1 MKKMKKYYFLAAGLL
16 LMLGS
21 CSQDDIVEANLGAD
35 EIRFAAVTNGA
46 TRAADIY
53 NPKEMPA
60 SFQVSAISQGKV
72 YISDDKIVR
81 VGEQAPYKWEN
92 STGTRYWPE
101 DAVDFY
107 AHVNAGTTFALNS
120 GAPKFNNFTVES
132 AVGSQVD
139 LLYAVKKGET
149 KETTPVQLNFRH
161 ALSQIVFKARNES
174 ENIFVQIKGVKVKN
188 VKNSGTYTFPTTT
201 DPNLPT
207 SGTADSE
214 NRGSWALADTKAEY
228 NVTFDL
234 TDVKGSKTNPT
245 VVNLTDEKGTA
256 LMLMPQTTNAWNP
269 ETNPDP
275 DGSTAGSKATTDTYL
290 LVDCVIYNVSGEG
303 SDLPGDNV
311 CLWGKEENGSYT
323 TKELAIPVKF
333 AWEEGKK
340 YTYTLVF
347 GNGNGG
353 YNPDPDPGTDP
364 DPVLVPIS
372 FEVTVDEFLD
382 GGSYDVESPNDQ
394 GTLVDDE
401 EEGAGA

>member
-35 EIRFAAVTNGA
+35 EIRFAAVTNGS

-53 NPKEMPA
+53 NPTNMPA
-60 SFQVSAISQGKV
+60 SFQVSAMSQGKT
-72 YISDDKIVR
+72 YISDDKIEKQGSSWV
-81 VGEQAPYKWEN
+81 N
-92 STGTRYWPE
+92 TTGTRYWPE

-120 GAPKFNNFTVES
+120 GAPTFNNFTVES

-174 ENIFVQIKGVKVKN
+174 ENIFVQIQGVRVMN
-188 VKNSGTYTFPTTT
+188 VKGSGTYTFPTTT

-228 NVTFDL
+228 NVTFSL

-245 VVNLTDEKGTA
+245 TVNLSDEEGTA
-256 LMLMPQTTNAWNP
+256 LMLMPQTTDAWVP
-269 ETNPDP
+269 ETYPKPGVGNTN
-275 DGSTAGSKATTDTYL
+275 SYL
-290 LVDCVIYNVSGEG
+290 LVDCVIYNVADG
-303 SDLPGDNV
+303 SATTLPGDNV
-311 CLWGKEENGSYT
+311 CLWGKKEENGSYT

-353 YNPDPDPGTDP
+353 YNPDPEDP
-364 DPVLVPIS
+364 DPEDPEPVLVPIS
-372 FEVTVDEFLD
+372 FEVTVDEFLN

>member
-1 MKKMKKYYFLAAGLL
+1 
-16 LMLGS
+16 MLGS
-21 CSQDDIVEANLGAD
+21 CSQDDVVDVNRDGD
-35 EIRFAAVTNGA
+35 EIRFTAVTNGS

-53 NPKEMPA
+53 SPTALPE
-60 SFQVSAISQGKV
+60 SFQVSAMSQGKV
-72 YISDDKIVR
+72 YISDDKIER
-81 VGEQAPYKWEN
+81 KGSEAPYTWEN

-101 DAVDFY
+101 GAVDFY
-107 AHVNAGTTFALNS
+107 AHVNAGTTFALNG
-120 GAPKFNNFTVES
+120 GAPTFNNFTVAS

-174 ENIFVQIKGVKVKN
+174 ENIFVQIKGVKVMN
-188 VKNSGTYTFPTTT
+188 VKGSGTYTFPTAST

-214 NRGSWALADTKAEY
+214 NRGSWALTDTKADYEV
-228 NVTFDL
+228 NFSLV
-234 TDVKGSKTNPT
+234 DVKGSKTNPT
-245 VVNLTDEKGTA
+245 AVNLSDEEGTA
-256 LMLMPQTTNAWNP
+256 LMLMPQTTTPWDP
-269 ETNPDP
+269 ETAPKPSVGNTN
-275 DGSTAGSKATTDTYL
+275 SYL
-290 LVDCVIYNVSGEG
+290 LVDCVIYNVADG
-303 SDLPGDNV
+303 SATTLPGDNV
-311 CLWGKEENGSYT
+311 CLWGKKEEDGSYT

-372 FEVTVDEFLD
+372 FEITVDEFLD
-382 GGSYDVESPNDQ
+382 GGNYDVESPNELGQ
-394 GTLVDDE
+394 
-401 EEGAGA
+401 

>member
-1 MKKMKKYYFLAAGLL
+1 MFNFLTSKKMKKMKKYYFLAAGLL

-35 EIRFAAVTNGA
+35 EIRFAAVTNGS

-53 NPKEMPA
+53 NPTNMPA
-60 SFQVSAISQGKV
+60 SFQVSAMSQGKV
-72 YISDDKIVR
+72 YISDDKIER
-81 VGEQAPYKWEN
+81 KGSEAPYTWEN

-107 AHVNAGTTFALNS
+107 AHVNAGTTFALNN
-120 GAPKFNNFTVES
+120 GTPTFNNFAVGS

-139 LLYAVKKGET
+139 LLYAVKKGEK

-228 NVTFDL
+228 NVTFSL

-245 VVNLTDEKGTA
+245 TVNLSDEEGTA
-256 LMLMPQTTNAWNP
+256 LMLMPQTTDAWVP
-269 ETNPDP
+269 ETYPKPGVGNTN
-275 DGSTAGSKATTDTYL
+275 SYL
-290 LVDCVIYNVSGEG
+290 LVDCIIYNVADG
-303 SDLPGDNV
+303 SATTLPGDNV

-323 TKELAIPVKF
+323 PKELAIPVKF

-353 YNPDPDPGTDP
+353 YNPDPDDP
-364 DPVLVPIS
+364 DPDKPEPVLVPIS

-382 GGSYDVESPNDQ
+382 GGSYDVESPNNQ
-394 GTLVDDE
+394 GTLS
-401 EEGAGA
+401 

>member
-35 EIRFAAVTNGA
+35 EIRFAAVTNGS

-53 NPKEMPA
+53 NPTNMPA
-60 SFQVSAISQGKV
+60 SFQVSAMSQGKV
-72 YISDDKIVR
+72 YISDDKIER
-81 VGEQAPYKWEN
+81 KGSEAPYTWEN

-107 AHVNAGTTFALNS
+107 AHVNAGTTFALNN
-120 GAPKFNNFTVES
+120 GAPTFNNFAVGS

-139 LLYAVKKGET
+139 LLYAVKKGEK

-228 NVTFDL
+228 NVTFSL

-245 VVNLTDEKGTA
+245 TVNLSDEEGTA
-256 LMLMPQTTNAWNP
+256 LMLMPQTTDAWVP
-269 ETNPDP
+269 ETYPKPGVGNTN
-275 DGSTAGSKATTDTYL
+275 SYL
-290 LVDCVIYNVSGEG
+290 LVDCIIYNVADG
-303 SDLPGDNV
+303 SATTLPGDNV
-311 CLWGKEENGSYT
+311 CLWGEESEGKYT

-353 YNPDPDPGTDP
+353 YNPDPDDP
-364 DPVLVPIS
+364 DPDKPEPVLVPIS
-372 FEVTVDEFLD
+372 FEVTVDAFLD
-382 GGSYDVESPNDQ
+382 GGNYDVESP
-394 GTLVDDE
+394 DE
-401 EEGAGA
+401 LGQ

>member
-35 EIRFAAVTNGA
+35 EIRFAAVTNGS

-53 NPKEMPA
+53 NPTNMPA
-60 SFQVSAISQGKV
+60 SFQVSAMSQNKV
-72 YISDDKIVR
+72 YISDDKIDR
-81 VGEQAPYKWEN
+81 VGEQPPYKWEN

-107 AHVNAGTTFALNS
+107 AHVNAGTTFALNN
-120 GAPKFNNFTVES
+120 GAPAFNNFTVAS

-207 SGTADSE
+207 SSTADSE
-214 NRGSWALADTKAEY
+214 NRGSWALADTKADY
-228 NVTFDL
+228 NVTFSL
-234 TDVKGSKTNPT
+234 TDVKGSKTDPT
-245 VVNLTDEKGTA
+245 VVNLTDVKGTA

-269 ETNPDP
+269 GTNPDP
-275 DGSTAGSKATTDTYL
+275 DGSTAASKATTDTYL

-311 CLWGKEENGSYT
+311 CLWGTEIKEGDVVSYT

-333 AWEEGKK
+333 DWKEGHK

-353 YNPDPDPGTDP
+353 YDPDPEDP
-364 DPVLVPIS
+364 DKPEPVLVPIS

-382 GGSYDVESPNDQ
+382 GGNYDVESPNEPGQ
-394 GTLVDDE
+394 
-401 EEGAGA
+401 

>member
-35 EIRFAAVTNGA
+35 EIRFAAVTNGS

-53 NPKEMPA
+53 NPTNMPA
-60 SFQVSAISQGKV
+60 SFQVSAMSQGKV
-72 YISDDKIVR
+72 YISDDKIER
-81 VGEQAPYKWEN
+81 KGSEAPYTWEN

-107 AHVNAGTTFALNS
+107 AHVNAGTTFALNN
-120 GAPKFNNFTVES
+120 GTPTFNNFAVGS

-139 LLYAVKKGET
+139 LLYAVKKGEK

-228 NVTFDL
+228 NVTFSL

-245 VVNLTDEKGTA
+245 TVNLSDEEGTA
-256 LMLMPQTTNAWNP
+256 LMLMPQTTDAWVP
-269 ETNPDP
+269 ETYPKPGVGNTN
-275 DGSTAGSKATTDTYL
+275 SYL
-290 LVDCVIYNVSGEG
+290 LVDCVIYNVADG
-303 SDLPGDNV
+303 SATTLPGDNV

-323 TKELAIPVKF
+323 PKELAIPVKF

-353 YNPDPDPGTDP
+353 YNPDPDDP
-364 DPVLVPIS
+364 DPDKPEPVLVPIS

-382 GGSYDVESPNDQ
+382 GGSYDVESPNNQ
-394 GTLVDDE
+394 GTLS
-401 EEGAGA
+401 

>member
-35 EIRFAAVTNGA
+35 EIRFAAVTNGS

-53 NPKEMPA
+53 NPTEMPA
-60 SFQVSAISQGKV
+60 SFQVSAMSQGKV
-72 YISDDKIVR
+72 YISDDKIER
-81 VGEQAPYKWEN
+81 KGSEAPYTWEN

-107 AHVNAGTTFALNS
+107 AHVNAGTTFALNN
-120 GAPKFNNFTVES
+120 GAPTFNNFAVVS
-132 AVGSQVD
+132 AVDSQVD

-228 NVTFDL
+228 NVPFSL

-245 VVNLTDEKGTA
+245 VVNLTDVKGTA
-256 LMLMPQTTNAWNP
+256 LMLMPQTTNAWVP
-269 ETNPDP
+269 ETYPKPSVGNTN
-275 DGSTAGSKATTDTYL
+275 SYL
-290 LVDCVIYNVSGEG
+290 LVDCVIYNVADG
-303 SDLPGDNV
+303 SATPLPGDNV
-311 CLWGKEENGSYT
+311 CLWGEESEGKYT

-353 YNPDPDPGTDP
+353 YNT
-364 DPVLVPIS
+364 
-372 FEVTVDEFLD
+372 
-382 GGSYDVESPNDQ
+382 
-394 GTLVDDE
+394 
-401 EEGAGA
+401 

>member
-1 MKKMKKYYFLAAGLL
+1 MFNFLTSKKDEKDEKVLFF
-16 LMLGS
+16 GS
-21 CSQDDIVEANLGAD
+21 RQDDIVEANLGAD

-60 SFQVSAISQGKV
+60 SFQVSAMSQGKV
-72 YISDDKIVR
+72 YISDDKIER
-81 VGEQAPYKWEN
+81 KGSEAPYTWEN

-120 GAPKFNNFTVES
+120 GAPAFHNFTVES

-228 NVTFDL
+228 NVTFNL

-275 DGSTAGSKATTDTYL
+275 DGSTAGSEATTDTYL

-311 CLWGKEENGSYT
+311 CLWGDGSNGSYT

-333 AWEEGKK
+333 DWKEGHK

-353 YNPDPDPGTDP
+353 YDPDPEDP
-364 DPVLVPIS
+364 DNPEPVLVPIS

-382 GGSYDVESPNDQ
+382 GGNYDVESPNELGQ
-394 GTLVDDE
+394 
-401 EEGAGA
+401 

>member
-53 NPKEMPA
+53 NPTDMPA
-60 SFQVSAISQGKV
+60 SFQVSAMSQGKT
-72 YISDDKIVR
+72 YISDDKIEKQGSSWV
-81 VGEQAPYKWEN
+81 N
-92 STGTRYWPE
+92 TTGTRYWPE

-107 AHVNAGTTFALNS
+107 AHVNSGETFALNN
-120 GAPKFNNFTVES
+120 GAPTFNSFSVAS
-132 AVGSQVD
+132 DVGNQVD
-139 LLYAVKKGET
+139 LLYAVKTGQT
-149 KETTPVQLNFRH
+149 KNETPVTLNFRH

-174 ENIFVQIKGVKVKN
+174 ENIFVQIKGVKVMN
-188 VKNSGTYTFPTTT
+188 VKGSGTYTFPTAST

-207 SGTADSE
+207 ADAANS
-214 NRGSWALADTKAEY
+214 NYRGSWALTNDNANYEV
-228 NVTFDL
+228 NFSLV
-234 TDVKGSKTNPT
+234 DVKGSKTNPT
-245 VVNLTDEKGTA
+245 TVNLSDVEGTA
-256 LMLMPQTTNAWNP
+256 LMLMPQTTTAWDP
-269 ETNPDP
+269 ETAPKPSVGNTN
-275 DGSTAGSKATTDTYL
+275 SYL
-290 LVDCVIYNVSGEG
+290 LVDCVIYNVADG
-303 SDLPGDNV
+303 SATTLPGDNV
-311 CLWGKEENGSYT
+311 CLWGKKEENGSYT

-353 YNPDPDPGTDP
+353 YNPDPEDP
-364 DPVLVPIS
+364 DPEDPEPVLVPIS

>member
-53 NPKEMPA
+53 NPNPENMPA
-60 SFQVSAISQGKV
+60 SFQVSAMSQNKV
-72 YISDDKIVR
+72 YISDDKIEKQGSSWV
-81 VGEQAPYKWEN
+81 N
-92 STGTRYWPE
+92 TTGTRYWPE

-120 GAPKFNNFTVES
+120 GAPRFNNFTVES

-174 ENIFVQIKGVKVKN
+174 ENIFVQIQGVRVMN
-188 VKNSGTYTFPTTT
+188 VKGSGTYTFPTAST

-207 SGTADSE
+207 AGSTNPN
-214 NRGSWALADTKAEY
+214 NRGTWALTDTKADYEV
-228 NVTFDL
+228 NFNLV
-234 TDVKGSKTNPT
+234 DVKGSKTNPT
-245 VVNLTDEKGTA
+245 AVNLSDEEGTA
-256 LMLMPQTTNAWNP
+256 LMLMPQTTTAWDP
-269 ETNPDP
+269 ETAPKPSVGNTN
-275 DGSTAGSKATTDTYL
+275 SYL
-290 LVDCVIYNVSGEG
+290 LVDCVIYNVADG
-303 SDLPGDNV
+303 SATTLPGDNV
-311 CLWGKEENGSYT
+311 CLWGKKEENGSYT

-372 FEVTVDEFLD
+372 FEITVDEFLD
-382 GGSYDVESPNDQ
+382 GGNYDVES
-394 GTLVDDE
+394 GTEDLGNEKED
-401 EEGAGA
+401 AGN

>member
-1 MKKMKKYYFLAAGLL
+1 
-16 LMLGS
+16 MLGS
-21 CSQDDIVEANLGAD
+21 CSQDDVVDVNRDGD
-35 EIRFAAVTNGA
+35 EIRFTAVTNGS

-53 NPKEMPA
+53 SPTTPLPK
-60 SFQVSAISQGKV
+60 SFQVSAMSQGKV
-72 YISDDKIVR
+72 YISDDKIDR
-81 VGEQAPYKWEN
+81 VGEQPPYKWEN

-107 AHVNAGTTFALNS
+107 AHVNAGTTFALNN
-120 GAPKFNNFTVES
+120 GAPTFNNFTVES

-149 KETTPVQLNFRH
+149 KEKTPVQLNFRH

-174 ENIFVQIKGVKVKN
+174 ENIFVQIKGVKVMN

-214 NRGSWALADTKAEY
+214 NRGSWALANTKADY
-228 NVTFDL
+228 NVTFSL

-245 VVNLTDEKGTA
+245 VVNLTDVLGTT

-269 ETNPDP
+269 ATNPDP

-311 CLWGKEENGSYT
+311 CLWGDGSNGSYT

-333 AWEEGKK
+333 DWKEGHK

-353 YNPDPDPGTDP
+353 YDPDPEGPDP
-364 DPVLVPIS
+364 EPVLVPIS

-382 GGSYDVESPNDQ
+382 GGNYDVESPNELGQ
-394 GTLVDDE
+394 
-401 EEGAGA
+401 

>member
-35 EIRFAAVTNGA
+35 EIRFAAVTNGS

-53 NPKEMPA
+53 NPTNMPA
-60 SFQVSAISQGKV
+60 SFQVSAMSQGKT
-72 YISDDKIVR
+72 YISDDKIEKQGSSWV
-81 VGEQAPYKWEN
+81 N
-92 STGTRYWPE
+92 TTGTRYWPE

-107 AHVNAGTTFALNS
+107 AHVNAGGAFILNS

-139 LLYAVKKGET
+139 LLYAVKTGQTK
-149 KETTPVQLNFRH
+149 KETPVTLNFRH

-174 ENIFVQIKGVKVKN
+174 ENIFVQIKGVKVMN
-188 VKNSGTYTFPTTT
+188 VKGSGTYTFPTAST

-207 SGTADSE
+207 TGSTNSD
-214 NRGSWALADTKAEY
+214 NREKWALTATIANYEVD
-228 NVTFDL
+228 FSL
-234 TDVKGSKTNPT
+234 LDVKGSKTNPT
-245 VVNLTDEKGTA
+245 TVNLSDVKGTA
-256 LMLMPQTTNAWNP
+256 LMLMPQTTTAWDP
-269 ETNPDP
+269 EAAPKPSVGNTN
-275 DGSTAGSKATTDTYL
+275 SYL
-290 LVDCVIYNVSGEG
+290 LVDCVIYNVADG
-303 SDLPGDNV
+303 SATTLPGDNV
-311 CLWGKEENGSYT
+311 CLWGEEKEGKYT

-353 YNPDPDPGTDP
+353 YNPDPDDP
-364 DPVLVPIS
+364 DPDDPEPVLVPIS

-382 GGSYDVESPNDQ
+382 GGSYDVESPNNQ
-394 GTLVDDE
+394 GHS
-401 EEGAGA
+401 

>member
-53 NPKEMPA
+53 NPNPENMPA
-60 SFQVSAISQGKV
+60 SFQVSAMSQNKV
-72 YISDDKIVR
+72 YISDDKIDR

-101 DAVDFY
+101 GAVDFY
-107 AHVNAGTTFALNS
+107 AHVNAGTTFALNN
-120 GAPKFNNFTVES
+120 GAPRFNNFTVES

-174 ENIFVQIKGVKVKN
+174 ENIFVQIQGVRVMN
-188 VKNSGTYTFPTTT
+188 VKGSGTYTFPTAST

-207 SGTADSE
+207 AGSTNPN
-214 NRGSWALADTKAEY
+214 NRGTWALTDTKADYEV
-228 NVTFDL
+228 NFNLV
-234 TDVKGSKTNPT
+234 DVKGSKTNPT
-245 VVNLTDEKGTA
+245 AVNLSDEEGTA
-256 LMLMPQTTNAWNP
+256 LMLMPQTTTAWDP
-269 ETNPDP
+269 ETAPKPSVGNTN
-275 DGSTAGSKATTDTYL
+275 SYL
-290 LVDCVIYNVSGEG
+290 LVDCVIYNVADG
-303 SDLPGDNV
+303 SATTLPGDNV
-311 CLWGKEENGSYT
+311 CLWGKKEENGSYT

-372 FEVTVDEFLD
+372 FEITVDEFLD
-382 GGSYDVESPNDQ
+382 GGNYDVESP
-394 GTLVDDE
+394 DE
-401 EEGAGA
+401 LGQ

>member
-1 MKKMKKYYFLAAGLL
+1 
-16 LMLGS
+16 MLGS

-35 EIRFAAVTNGA
+35 EIRFTAVTNGA

-53 NPKEMPA
+53 NPNPENMPA
-60 SFQVSAISQGKV
+60 SFQVSAMSQNKV
-72 YISDDKIVR
+72 YISDDKIDR

-101 DAVDFY
+101 GAVDFY
-107 AHVNAGTTFALNS
+107 AHVNAGTTFALNN
-120 GAPKFNNFTVES
+120 GAPRFNNFTVES

-174 ENIFVQIKGVKVKN
+174 ENIFVQIQGVRVMN
-188 VKNSGTYTFPTTT
+188 VKGSGTYTFPTAST

-207 SGTADSE
+207 AGSTNPN
-214 NRGSWALADTKAEY
+214 NRGTWALTDTKADYEV
-228 NVTFDL
+228 NFNLV
-234 TDVKGSKTNPT
+234 DVKGSKTNPT
-245 VVNLTDEKGTA
+245 AVNLSDEEGTA
-256 LMLMPQTTNAWNP
+256 LMLMPQTTTAWDP
-269 ETNPDP
+269 ETAPKPSVGNTN
-275 DGSTAGSKATTDTYL
+275 SYL
-290 LVDCVIYNVSGEG
+290 LVDCVIYNVADG
-303 SDLPGDNV
+303 SATTLPGDNV
-311 CLWGKEENGSYT
+311 CLWGKKEENGSYT

-372 FEVTVDEFLD
+372 FEITVDEFLD
-382 GGSYDVESPNDQ
+382 GGNYDVES
-394 GTLVDDE
+394 GTEDLGNENED
-401 EEGAGA
+401 AGN

>member
-53 NPKEMPA
+53 NPNPENMPA
-60 SFQVSAISQGKV
+60 SFQVSAMSQNKV
-72 YISDDKIVR
+72 YISDDKIEKQGNSWV
-81 VGEQAPYKWEN
+81 N

-107 AHVNAGTTFALNS
+107 AHVNAGTTFALNN
-120 GAPKFNNFTVES
+120 GAPTFNNFAVES

-139 LLYAVKKGET
+139 LLYAVKTGQT
-149 KETTPVQLNFRH
+149 KNETPVTLNFRH

-174 ENIFVQIKGVKVKN
+174 ENIFVQIKGVKVMN
-188 VKNSGTYTFPTTT
+188 VKGSGTYTFPTAST

-207 SGTADSE
+207 TGSTNSD
-214 NRGSWALADTKAEY
+214 NRGKWALKATIADYEV
-228 NVTFDL
+228 NFSLV
-234 TDVKGSKTNPT
+234 DVKGSKTNPT
-245 VVNLTDEKGTA
+245 TVNLSDVEGTA
-256 LMLMPQTTNAWNP
+256 LMLMPQTTDAWVP
-269 ETNPDP
+269 ETYPKPGVAENTN
-275 DGSTAGSKATTDTYL
+275 SYL
-290 LVDCVIYNVSGEG
+290 LVDCVIYNVADG
-303 SDLPGDNV
+303 SATTLPGDNV

-353 YNPDPDPGTDP
+353 YNPDPEDP
-364 DPVLVPIS
+364 DPEDPEPVLVPIS

-382 GGSYDVESPNDQ
+382 GGSCDVESPNDQ
-394 GTLVDDE
+394 GTPVDDE
-401 EEGAGA
+401 EESAGA

>member
-35 EIRFAAVTNGA
+35 EIRFAAVTNGS

-60 SFQVSAISQGKV
+60 SFQVSAMSQGKV

-107 AHVNAGTTFALNS
+107 AHFNAGGTFQLNN
-120 GAPKFNNFTVES
+120 GAPTFDNFSVAS

-139 LLYAVKKGET
+139 LLYAVKKGQT
-149 KETTPVQLNFRH
+149 KPKTDTPVKLNFRH
-161 ALSQIVFKARNES
+161 ALSQIVFQARNES
-174 ENIFVQIKGVKVKN
+174 ENIFVQIKGVKVMN
-188 VKNSGTYTFPTTT
+188 VKGSGTYTFPTADT
-201 DPNLPT
+201 DDNLPET
-207 SGTADSE
+207 DSPDQPATT
-214 NRGSWALADTKAEY
+214 RGSWDLTDTKAGYE
-228 NVTFDL
+228 VDFSL
-234 TDVKGSKTNPT
+234 KDVNGKKGATNADA
-245 VVNLTDEKGTA
+245 VNLTDEKGTA
-256 LMLMPQTTNAWNP
+256 LMLMPQTTEAWVPTDYAAPDAAENAN
-269 ETNPDP
+269 
-275 DGSTAGSKATTDTYL
+275 SYL

-311 CLWGKEENGSYT
+311 CLWGTEIKKEDVVVGYT

-333 AWEEGKK
+333 DWKEGHK

-353 YNPDPDPGTDP
+353 YDPDPENP
-364 DPVLVPIS
+364 DKPEPVLVPIS
-372 FEVTVDEFLD
+372 FEVTVDAFLD
-382 GGSYDVESPNDQ
+382 GGNYDVESP
-394 GTLVDDE
+394 DE
-401 EEGAGA
+401 LGQ

>member
-35 EIRFAAVTNGA
+35 EIRFAAVTNGS

-53 NPKEMPA
+53 NPKNMPA
-60 SFQVSAISQGKV
+60 SFQVSAMSQGKV
-72 YISDDKIVR
+72 YISDDKIEKQGSSWV
-81 VGEQAPYKWEN
+81 N
-92 STGTRYWPE
+92 TTGTRYWPE

-107 AHVNAGTTFALNS
+107 AHVNSGETFALNN
-120 GAPKFNNFTVES
+120 GAPTFNSFSVASTV
-132 AVGSQVD
+132 GNQVD

-174 ENIFVQIKGVKVKN
+174 ENIFVQIQGVKVMN
-188 VKNSGTYTFPTTT
+188 VNGSGTYTFPTAST

-207 SGTADSE
+207 AGSTDSE
-214 NRGSWALADTKAEY
+214 NRGSWALTDTKADYEV
-228 NVTFDL
+228 NFSL
-234 TDVKGSKTNPT
+234 LDVKGSKTNPT
-245 VVNLTDEKGTA
+245 TVNLSDVEGTA
-256 LMLMPQTTNAWNP
+256 LMLMPQTTNAWVP
-269 ETNPDP
+269 ETYPKPSVGNTN
-275 DGSTAGSKATTDTYL
+275 SYL
-290 LVDCVIYNVSGEG
+290 LVDCVIYNVADG
-303 SDLPGDNV
+303 SATTLPGDNV

-353 YNPDPDPGTDP
+353 YNPDPDDP
-364 DPVLVPIS
+364 DPDDPEPVLVPIS

-382 GGSYDVESPNDQ
+382 GGSYDVESPNNQ
-394 GTLVDDE
+394 GTLADDDE

>member
-35 EIRFAAVTNGA
+35 EIRFAAVTNGS

-53 NPKEMPA
+53 NPTNMPA
-60 SFQVSAISQGKV
+60 SFQVSAMSQNKV
-72 YISDDKIVR
+72 YISDDKIDR
-81 VGEQAPYKWEN
+81 VGEQPPYKWEN

-107 AHVNAGTTFALNS
+107 AHVNAGTTFALNN
-120 GAPKFNNFTVES
+120 GAPAFNNFTVAS

-149 KETTPVQLNFRH
+149 KETTPVTLNFRH

-174 ENIFVQIKGVKVKN
+174 ENIFVQIQGVKVMN
-188 VKNSGTYTFPTTT
+188 VKGSGTYTFPTAST

-207 SGTADSE
+207 ADAANSN
-214 NRGSWALADTKAEY
+214 NRGSWALTNDNANYEVDFSL
-228 NVTFDL
+228 V
-234 TDVKGSKTNPT
+234 DVKGSKTNPT
-245 VVNLTDEKGTA
+245 TVNLSDVEGTA
-256 LMLMPQTTNAWNP
+256 LMLMPQTTTAWDP
-269 ETNPDP
+269 EAAPKPSVGNTN
-275 DGSTAGSKATTDTYL
+275 SYL
-290 LVDCVIYNVSGEG
+290 LVDCVIYNVADG
-303 SDLPGDNV
+303 SATTLPGDNV

-353 YNPDPDPGTDP
+353 YNPDPEDPDPEDP

-382 GGSYDVESPNDQ
+382 GGSYDVESPNELGQ
-394 GTLVDDE
+394 
-401 EEGAGA
+401 

>member
-35 EIRFAAVTNGA
+35 EIRFAAVTNGS

-53 NPKEMPA
+53 NPTNMPA
-60 SFQVSAISQGKV
+60 SFQVSAMSQNKV
-72 YISDDKIVR
+72 YISDDKIEKQGSSWV
-81 VGEQAPYKWEN
+81 N
-92 STGTRYWPE
+92 TTGTRYWPE

-107 AHVNAGTTFALNS
+107 AHVNAGETIFQLNN
-120 GAPKFNNFTVES
+120 GAPTFNNFTVES

-174 ENIFVQIKGVKVKN
+174 ENIFVQIQGVKVMN
-188 VKNSGTYTFPTTT
+188 VKGSGTYTFPTAST

-207 SGTADSE
+207 ADAANS
-214 NRGSWALADTKAEY
+214 NDRGSWE
-228 NVTFDL
+228 L
-234 TDVKGSKTNPT
+234 TSDNANYEVDFSLVNVKGSKTNPT
-245 VVNLTDEKGTA
+245 TVNLSDAEGTA
-256 LMLMPQTTNAWNP
+256 LMLMPQTTDAWVP
-269 ETNPDP
+269 ETYPKPGVENTN
-275 DGSTAGSKATTDTYL
+275 SYL
-290 LVDCVIYNVSGEG
+290 LVDCVIYNVADG
-303 SDLPGDNV
+303 SATTLPGDNV

-353 YNPDPDPGTDP
+353 YNPDPEDPDPEDP

-394 GTLVDDE
+394 GTLVDDD

>member
-35 EIRFAAVTNGA
+35 EIRFAAVTNGS

-53 NPKEMPA
+53 NPTNMPA
-60 SFQVSAISQGKV
+60 SFQVSAMSQGKV
-72 YISDDKIVR
+72 YISDDKIER
-81 VGEQAPYKWEN
+81 KGSEAPYTWEN

-174 ENIFVQIKGVKVKN
+174 ENIFVQIKGVKVMN
-188 VKNSGTYTFPTTT
+188 VTGSGTYTFPTADT
-201 DPNLPT
+201 DDNLPET
-207 SGTADSE
+207 DSPDQPATT
-214 NRGSWALADTKAEY
+214 RGSWDLTDTKAGYE
-228 NVTFDL
+228 VDFSL
-234 TDVKGSKTNPT
+234 VDVKGSKTNPT
-245 VVNLTDEKGTA
+245 TVNLSDAEGTA
-256 LMLMPQTTNAWNP
+256 LMLMPQTTTAWDP
-269 ETNPDP
+269 ETAPKPSVGNTN
-275 DGSTAGSKATTDTYL
+275 SYL
-290 LVDCVIYNVSGEG
+290 LVDCVIYNVADG
-303 SDLPGDNV
+303 SATTLPGDNV

-353 YNPDPDPGTDP
+353 YNPDPEDP
-364 DPVLVPIS
+364 DPEDPEPVLVPIS
-372 FEVTVDEFLD
+372 FEVTVDEFLN
-382 GGSYDVESPNDQ
+382 GGSYDVESPNELGQ
-394 GTLVDDE
+394 
-401 EEGAGA
+401 

>member
-1 MKKMKKYYFLAAGLL
+1 
-16 LMLGS
+16 MLGS

-53 NPKEMPA
+53 NPTDMPA
-60 SFQVSAISQGKV
+60 SFQVSAMSQGKV

-101 DAVDFY
+101 GAVDFY
-107 AHVNAGTTFALNS
+107 AHVNAGTTFALNN
-120 GAPKFNNFTVES
+120 GAPRFNNFTVES

-174 ENIFVQIKGVKVKN
+174 ENIFVQIQGVKVMN
-188 VKNSGTYTFPTTT
+188 VKGSGTYTFPTAST

-207 SGTADSE
+207 AGSTNSN
-214 NRGSWALADTKAEY
+214 NRGTWALTDTKADYEV
-228 NVTFDL
+228 NFNLV
-234 TDVKGSKTNPT
+234 DVKGSKTNPT
-245 VVNLTDEKGTA
+245 TVNLSDEEGTA
-256 LMLMPQTTNAWNP
+256 LMLMPQTTTAWDPKTAPKPSVGN
-269 ETNPDP
+269 TN
-275 DGSTAGSKATTDTYL
+275 SYL
-290 LVDCVIYNVSGEG
+290 LVDCVIYNVADG
-303 SDLPGDNV
+303 SATTLPGDNV
-311 CLWGKEENGSYT
+311 CLWGEESEGKYT

-372 FEVTVDEFLD
+372 FEITVDEFLD
-382 GGSYDVESPNDQ
+382 GGNYDVESPNELGQ
-394 GTLVDDE
+394 
-401 EEGAGA
+401 

>member
-1 MKKMKKYYFLAAGLL
+1 
-16 LMLGS
+16 MLGS
-21 CSQDDIVEANLGAD
+21 CSQDDVVDVNRDGD
-35 EIRFAAVTNGA
+35 EIRFTAVTNGS

-53 NPKEMPA
+53 SPTALPE
-60 SFQVSAISQGKV
+60 SFQVSAMSQGKV
-72 YISDDKIVR
+72 YISDDKIER
-81 VGEQAPYKWEN
+81 KGSEAPYTWEN

-107 AHVNAGTTFALNS
+107 AHVNAGTTFALNN
-120 GAPKFNNFTVES
+120 GAPKFNNFTVGS

-139 LLYAVKKGET
+139 LLYAVKKGGT

-174 ENIFVQIKGVKVKN
+174 ENIFVQIKGVKVMN

-214 NRGSWALADTKAEY
+214 NRGSWALADTKTSYE
-228 NVTFDL
+228 VDFSL
-234 TDVKGSKTNPT
+234 TDVKGSKTDPT
-245 VVNLTDEKGTA
+245 VVNLTDVLGTT
-256 LMLMPQTTNAWNP
+256 LMLMPQTTDAWVP
-269 ETNPDP
+269 ETYPKPGVGNTN
-275 DGSTAGSKATTDTYL
+275 SYL
-290 LVDCVIYNVSGEG
+290 LVDCVIYNVADG
-303 SDLPGDNV
+303 SATTLPGDNV

-353 YNPDPDPGTDP
+353 YNPDPDGPDP
-364 DPVLVPIS
+364 DPEPVLVPIS

-382 GGSYDVESPNDQ
+382 GGSYDVESPNELGQ
-394 GTLVDDE
+394 
-401 EEGAGA
+401 

>member
-1 MKKMKKYYFLAAGLL
+1 
-16 LMLGS
+16 MLGS

-60 SFQVSAISQGKV
+60 SFQVSAMSQGKV
-72 YISDDKIVR
+72 YISDDKIER
-81 VGEQAPYKWEN
+81 KGSKAPYTWEN

-120 GAPKFNNFTVES
+120 GAPTFNNFSVAS
-132 AVGSQVD
+132 GVGSQVD

-174 ENIFVQIKGVKVKN
+174 ENIFVQIKGIKVVN
-188 VKNSGTYTFPTTT
+188 VKGQGTYKFPTVTT
-201 DPNLPT
+201 DPNLPEESSNNVT
-207 SGTADSE
+207 S
-214 NRGSWALADTKAEY
+214 RGSWTQEGG
-228 NVTFDL
+228 NVTYDVELDAL
-234 TDVKGSKTNPT
+234 TAVEGSKTNPT
-245 VVNLTDEKGTA
+245 PVNLTDVKGTA

-269 ETNPDP
+269 EAAPKPSVGNTN
-275 DGSTAGSKATTDTYL
+275 SYL

-311 CLWGKEENGSYT
+311 CLWGTELKQGDVVVGYT

-333 AWEEGKK
+333 DWTEGHK

-353 YNPDPDPGTDP
+353 YDPDPENP
-364 DPVLVPIS
+364 DKPEPVLVPIS

-382 GGSYDVESPNDQ
+382 GGNYDVESP
-394 GTLVDDE
+394 DE
-401 EEGAGA
+401 LGQ

>member
-53 NPKEMPA
+53 NPNPENMPA
-60 SFQVSAISQGKV
+60 SFQVSAMSQNKV
-72 YISDDKIVR
+72 YISDDKIEKQGSSWV
-81 VGEQAPYKWEN
+81 N
-92 STGTRYWPE
+92 TTGTRYWPE

-107 AHVNAGTTFALNS
+107 AHVNAGGAFRLNS
-120 GAPKFNNFTVES
+120 GAPTFNSFSVAS
-132 AVGSQVD
+132 DVGNQVD
-139 LLYAVKKGET
+139 LLYAVKKEQAK
-149 KETTPVQLNFRH
+149 KEAPVTLNFRH

-174 ENIFVQIKGVKVKN
+174 ENIFVQIQGVRVMN
-188 VKNSGTYTFPTTT
+188 VKGSGTYTFPTAST

-207 SGTADSE
+207 AGSTNPN
-214 NRGSWALADTKAEY
+214 NRGTWALTDTKADYEV
-228 NVTFDL
+228 NFNLV
-234 TDVKGSKTNPT
+234 DVKGSKTNPT
-245 VVNLTDEKGTA
+245 AVNLSDEEGTA
-256 LMLMPQTTNAWNP
+256 LMLMPQTTTAWDPKTAPKPSVGN
-269 ETNPDP
+269 TN
-275 DGSTAGSKATTDTYL
+275 SYL
-290 LVDCVIYNVSGEG
+290 LVDCVIYNVADG
-303 SDLPGDNV
+303 SATTLPGDNV
-311 CLWGKEENGSYT
+311 CLWGKKEENGSYT

-372 FEVTVDEFLD
+372 FEITVDEFLD
-382 GGSYDVESPNDQ
+382 GGNYDVESPNELGQ
-394 GTLVDDE
+394 
-401 EEGAGA
+401 

>member
-35 EIRFAAVTNGA
+35 EIRFAAVTNGS

-53 NPKEMPA
+53 NPTNMPA
-60 SFQVSAISQGKV
+60 SFQVSAMSQGKV
-72 YISDDKIVR
+72 YISDDKIER
-81 VGEQAPYKWEN
+81 KGSEAPYTWEN

-107 AHVNAGTTFALNS
+107 AHVNAGTTFALNN
-120 GAPKFNNFTVES
+120 GTPTFNNFAVGS

-139 LLYAVKKGET
+139 LLYAVKKGEK

-228 NVTFDL
+228 NVTFSL

-245 VVNLTDEKGTA
+245 TVNLSDEEGTA
-256 LMLMPQTTNAWNP
+256 LMLMPQTTDAWVP
-269 ETNPDP
+269 ETYPKPGVGNTN
-275 DGSTAGSKATTDTYL
+275 SYL
-290 LVDCVIYNVSGEG
+290 LVDCIIYNVADG
-303 SDLPGDNV
+303 SATTLPGDNV

-323 TKELAIPVKF
+323 PKELAIPVKF

-353 YNPDPDPGTDP
+353 YNPDPDDP
-364 DPVLVPIS
+364 DPDKPEPVLVPIS

-382 GGSYDVESPNDQ
+382 GGSYDVESPNNQ
-394 GTLVDDE
+394 GTLS
-401 EEGAGA
+401 